1 MRHRKL
7 RHPLENLDPS
17 HVSLNLPDLPL
28 GFQSKPPSHPLLHRG
43 YVVEYSLPYRP
54 RYPSDRSKEYLA
66 RLLAKLPAL
75 SLYRRSY
82 HENLR
87 FLSQYRQEVQ
97 HPPYPFWPQYNVKP
111 LDHRRP
117 SNRSYPDL
125 LPRCSASSKAAP
137 SSPSHRKSRSRRV
150 GDIYPSLHRRYVL
163 TSP

>member
-1 MRHRKL
+1 M
-7 RHPLENLDPS
+7 
-17 HVSLNLPDLPL
+17 
-28 GFQSKPPSHPLLHRG
+28 
-43 YVVEYSLPYRP
+43 EYWLPYRP
-54 RYPSDRSKEYLA
+54 QYPSDRSKEYLA

-125 LPRCSASSKAAP
+125 LPRCSAFSKVAP
-137 SSPSHRKSRSRRV
+137 NSPLHRKSKNHRV
-150 GDIYPSLHRRYVL
+150 GGIYPSLHRRYAP
-163 TSP
+163 TSPWRVVRANHFYTLHKEYGDAPASNRHAHLVRHDQ